1 MKRNEN
7 ISDELVT
14 ITPTLSRL
22 EKGVIYTIPIN
33 YFNDFAENV
42 LTKIKAGQ
50 EPTYHF
56 SKEMPLTLP
65 ANYFADLPGIIL
77 QKIKYATS
85 ENNTFDELEAISPLL
100 NTISKKTPYALPN
113 GYFEKLEPS
122 KIQAPSIKTGHIVKA
137 SRVTMYRLAVAA
149 IITAILCVGIFLM
162 LDKNINQ
169 LQANSNKTEIKN
181 LSEDDISEFLS
192 ANANSEESGTPII
205 SAAAVTPDIHEAVK
219 EITDEEIKQFLQDS
233 DLPEGI

>member
-7 ISDELVT
+7 ISEELPG
-14 ITPTLSRL
+14 IAPTLSGI
-22 EKGVIYTIPIN
+22 ENEITYTIPN
-33 YFNDFAENV
+33 SYFDGFAENI
-42 LTKIKAGQ
+42 LSQIKTGH
-50 EPTYHF
+50 EPNYHF

-65 ANYFADLPGIIL
+65 ANYFHDLPGIIL
-77 QKIKYATS
+77 QKIKTAAT
-85 ENNTFDELEAISPLL
+85 EINTFDELEAISPLL
-100 NTISKKTPYALPN
+100 NTISKQTPYALPI
-113 GYFEKLEPS
+113 GYFENLQPS
-122 KIQAPSIKTGHIVKA
+122 NIKATAIKPERIVKA
-137 SRVTMYRLAVAA
+137 RVFTIYRFAVAA

-162 LDKNINQ
+162 LDKNINP

-205 SAAAVTPDIHEAVK
+205 SAATVTPDIHEAVK